1 MNEFNNAFKEYME
14 TFKALDIPDKRMEI
28 INSVKEINAIIDK
41 LAEESEIDLNY
52 LKSNEILDMKN
63 GSESED
69 DYLEALL
76 VYIENSKN
84 LLAQY
89 ILLTQN

>member
-1 MNEFNNAFKEYME
+1 MNEFNNAFNEYME

>member
-41 LAEESEIDLNY
+41 LAEESEID
-52 LKSNEILDMKN
+52 
-63 GSESED
+63 
-69 DYLEALL
+69 
-76 VYIENSKN
+76 
-84 LLAQY
+84 
-89 ILLTQN
+89 

>member
-1 MNEFNNAFKEYME
+1 MTEFNDAFSEYME
-14 TFKALDIPDKRMEI
+14 TFKTLDIPDKRMEI

-41 LAEESEIDLNY
+41 LAEDSKVDLNY
-52 LKSNEILDMKN
+52 LKSKEILDMKD
-63 GSESED
+63 GLESED
-69 DYLEALL
+69 DFLEALL
-76 VYIENSKN
+76 AYIENFKT

>member
-1 MNEFNNAFKEYME
+1 MSEFNDAFSEYME
-14 TFKALDIPDKRMEI
+14 AFKALDIPEKRMEI

-41 LAEESEIDLNY
+41 LAEDSKVDLNY
-52 LKSNEILDMKN
+52 LKSKEILDMKD
-63 GSESED
+63 GLESED
-69 DYLEALL
+69 DFLEALL
-76 VYIENSKN
+76 VYIENFKT

>member
-1 MNEFNNAFKEYME
+1 MNEFNNAFNEYME
-14 TFKALDIPDKRMEI
+14 SFKALDIPDKRMEV
-28 INSVKEINAIIDK
+28 INSVKEINAILEM
-41 LAEESEIDLNY
+41 LAKQSEVELSF

-63 GSESED
+63 GLESED

-76 VYIENSKN
+76 VYIENFKN

>member
-1 MNEFNNAFKEYME
+1 MTEFNNAFNEYME
-14 TFKALDIPDKRMEI
+14 AFKALDIPDKRMEI

-41 LAEESEIDLNY
+41 LADDSNADSNY
-52 LKSNEILDMKN
+52 LKSNDILDMKN
-63 GSESED
+63 GLESED
-69 DYLEALL
+69 DFLEALL
-76 VYIENSKN
+76 VYIENFKN

>member
-1 MNEFNNAFKEYME
+1 MNEFNNAFNEYME
-14 TFKALDIPDKRMEI
+14 SFKALDIPDKRMEV
-28 INSVKEINAIIDK
+28 INSVKEINAIVEM
-41 LAEESEIDLNY
+41 LAKQSEVELSF

-63 GSESED
+63 GLESED

-76 VYIENSKN
+76 VYIENFKN